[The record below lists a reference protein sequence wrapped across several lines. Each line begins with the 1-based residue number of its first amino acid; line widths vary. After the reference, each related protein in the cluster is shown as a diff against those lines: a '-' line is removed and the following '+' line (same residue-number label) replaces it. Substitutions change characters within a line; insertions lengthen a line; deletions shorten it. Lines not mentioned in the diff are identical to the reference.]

1 MTVDKKIFQGGKTKL
16 IFKNLIFLQKDFI
29 CWWNL
34 HLNMPDYLNPF
45 MPSGNRRTYILNEP
59 AVLDAGLFK

>member
-29 CWWNL
+29 CW
-34 HLNMPDYLNPF
+34 
-45 MPSGNRRTYILNEP
+45 
-59 AVLDAGLFK
+59 